1 MENKRD
7 AENIAEE
14 QIKALEEKNQQ
25 ELDENRNN
33 YSQKMLEDAAKFQE
47 LQAKKEE
54 ETRNFEEIIADIIE
68 SHNQNVNGIIDQHRS
83 LMEGQIA

>member
-14 QIKALEEKNQQ
+14 SIKNQEEKNQQ
-25 ELDENRNN
+25 ELDENRNA
-33 YSQKMLEDAAKFQE
+33 YSQKMLEDAARFQE

-68 SHNQNVNGIIDQHRS
+68 SHN
-83 LMEGQIA
+83 

>member
-7 AENIAEE
+7 AENIADE
-14 QIKALEEKNQQ
+14 QIKALVEKNQQ
-25 ELDENRNN
+25 ELDENRNA
-33 YSQKMLEDAAKFQE
+33 YSQKMLEDAARFQE

-68 SHNQNVNGIIDQHRS
+68 SHN
-83 LMEGQIA
+83 

>member
-68 SHNQNVNGIIDQHRS
+68 SHNQNVNGIID
-83 LMEGQIA
+83 

>member
-14 QIKALEEKNQQ
+14 QIKNLEEKNQQ
-25 ELDENRNN
+25 ELDENRNA
-33 YSQKMLEDAAKFQE
+33 YSQKMLEDAARFQE

-68 SHNQNVNGIIDQHRS
+68 SHN
-83 LMEGQIA
+83 